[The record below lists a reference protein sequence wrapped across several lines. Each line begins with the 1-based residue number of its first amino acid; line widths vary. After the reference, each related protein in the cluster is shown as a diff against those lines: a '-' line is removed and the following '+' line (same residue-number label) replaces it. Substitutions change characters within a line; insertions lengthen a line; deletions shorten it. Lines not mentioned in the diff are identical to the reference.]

1 VTGLV
6 FSASGPLCRGYNP
19 QEQYTFL
26 LLPSSTTTGSG
37 GTPGTLR
44 DMNVLTAIGQV
55 VDSVFTVALSGGLS
69 PSFVNLTDG
78 NHQGYPHVCNV
89 VVNDGPAAWVA
100 DGEAQLQVSDP
111 QYGTSLLKYP
121 VGRNTSGT
129 STVFESFISASL
141 AYALTAAVDAALVGL
156 SCNASTVDAFSS
168 NNLHSAAVRNSSL
181 WCQSLV
187 DLTGIPIGRLSGG
200 SYTATFN
207 GVLISPRH
215 VLCANHVA
223 LSVGDTLYFLGTDSV
238 IRSATVS
245 SRQEVGNTDL
255 CVALLSSA
263 PANCTPMQVFPAG
276 TFSPTGACYLPAAGV
291 DQIYQ
296 NFTYVPLLHFNQNQE
311 VLLLDLPAWGNSLN
325 DASYIACV
333 EPNRQAWSKS
343 PKSGIVGVYSG
354 DSGSPVFTIA
364 PTGTT
369 PVLIGTCHTTA
380 GLPNVANNV
389 AAVNAVMA
397 SLGGGYSLTQLS
409 LSAFTTY

>member
-1 VTGLV
+1 MTNIK
-6 FSASGPLCRGYNP
+6 FSASGPLCRGYNA
-19 QEQYTFL
+19 QEQYAFS
-26 LLPSSTTTGSG
+26 LLPSTTTTGSG
-37 GTPGTLR
+37 GTATTLR

-55 VDSVFTVALSGGLS
+55 VDSVFTVALSGVS

-78 NHQGYPHVCNV
+78 THAGYSHVCNV
-89 VVNDGPAAWVA
+89 AVNDGPAVWVA
-100 DGEAQLQVSDP
+100 DGDAVLQATDP
-111 QYGTSLLKYP
+111 LYGTSLLKYP

-129 STVFESFISASL
+129 STVFQSFISASL
-141 AYALTAAVDAALVGL
+141 AYAVTNPVDAALVGL
-156 SCNASTVDAFSS
+156 SCNAGTVDAFSS

-181 WCQSLV
+181 WCKSLV
-187 DLTGIPIGRLSGG
+187 DLSGIPIGRLSGG
-200 SYTATFN
+200 SYTAQFN

-223 LSVGDTLYFLGTDSV
+223 LTAGDTLYFLGTDSA
-238 IRSATVS
+238 IHSATVS
-245 SRQEVGNTDL
+245 SRQEVGSTDL

-263 PANCTPMQVFPAG
+263 LANCTPMQVFPAA
-276 TFSPTGACYLPAAGV
+276 TFSPSGACYLPAAGV

-311 VLLLDLPAWGNSLN
+311 VLLLDLPTWGNSSN
-325 DASYIACV
+325 DATYIACV
-333 EPNRQAWSKS
+333 ESNRQAWSKS
-343 PKSGIVGVYSG
+343 PKSGVVGVYSG
-354 DSGSPVFTIA
+354 DSGSPVFTIP

-409 LSAFTTY
+409 LSSFTTY